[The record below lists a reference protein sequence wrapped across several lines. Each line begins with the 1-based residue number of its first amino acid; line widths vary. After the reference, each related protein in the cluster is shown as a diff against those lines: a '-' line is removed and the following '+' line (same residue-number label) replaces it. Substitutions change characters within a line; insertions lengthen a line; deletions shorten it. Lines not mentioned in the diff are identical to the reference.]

1 MNATSADALELR
13 ALMQRDRIHR
23 TAHEL
28 MGKVDQARE
37 QLSLPHMIREH
48 FGAAALVAGATTL
61 VAGYVAASFF
71 RRS

>member
-1 MNATSADALELR
+1 MTAATADALELR

-28 MGKVDQARE
+28 IGKVDQAKE
-37 QLSLPHMIREH
+37 QLSLPHIVRAH
-48 FGAAALVAGATTL
+48 FGTAALVGSATTFI
-61 VAGYVAASFF
+61 AGYVVVSAF